1 MSILRQASEYLLIYS
16 MESSITLENFK
27 LGWGDIEMVGYVSGI
42 LILRERKD
50 IIGSNVMKGRE
61 YE

>member
-1 MSILRQASEYLLIYS
+1 